1 MTTHTEASHCSA
13 TKANKLPCR
22 QKAAYCCSNGH
33 VVCVQH
39 TMRIGGSSK
48 RRQTDR
54 KCSICMNLGVSS
66 KVEWL
71 HGPSVDKE
79 RRVGADRQERL
90 A

>member
-1 MTTHTEASHCSA
+1 MEASLCSA
-13 TKANKLPCR
+13 IKANKQPCR

-33 VVCVQH
+33 VVCAQH
-39 TMRIGGSSK
+39 TMRLGGSSK

-54 KCSICMNLGVSS
+54 KCAICMNLGVSS

-71 HGPSVDKE
+71 FEPPIDAD
-79 RRVGADRQERL
+79 RRAGADPAERL